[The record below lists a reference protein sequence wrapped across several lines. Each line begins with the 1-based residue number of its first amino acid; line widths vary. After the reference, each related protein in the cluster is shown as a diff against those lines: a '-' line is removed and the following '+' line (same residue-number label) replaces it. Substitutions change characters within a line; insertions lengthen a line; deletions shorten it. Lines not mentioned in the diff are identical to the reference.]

1 MKQLKEIFDR
11 LAEVQNANNIAR
23 EELEKK
29 VKNEPA
35 KENKKEGD
43 YGLYLLSTFFIMLSY
58 IALLSISSD
67 VQYCS

>member
-29 VKNEPA
+29 VKNKPV
-35 KENKKEGD
+35 KEVKKEED
-43 YGLYLLSTFFIMLSY
+43 
-58 IALLSISSD
+58 
-67 VQYCS
+67 

>member
-11 LAEVQNANNIAR
+11 LADVQIANNIAR

-43 YGLYLLSTFFIMLSY
+43 
-58 IALLSISSD
+58 
-67 VQYCS
+67 